1 MQSSSIQTTS
11 AVFLWP
17 WHVLHVSAWIQHRPS
32 DVGLWNNVVN
42 AYNLCSIFQ
51 SQVSETWLVLCDHVN
66 WRTRHTSQLCLFG
79 PINMNNNLSVNLYNS
94 HCAHSCTVSVSFVRY
109 LQVWLQDERSPLVQR
124 PPGCG
129 KWRQHPSLSVLRGM
143 MHMWFAGSTC
153 VHSVSQDM
161 YCMHMCVPFKCRRSG
176 AACVKHVYE
185 CVTVRSKVWVSFAD
199 ILQFILNWQ
208 KPPIMTFD
216 LEVCI
221 ENKHFFVLNF
231 NWNQQS

>member
-161 YCMHMCVPFKCRRSG
+161 YCMHMCVSG
-176 AACVKHVYE
+176 CMCQTRVWMCYSSIKGLGFICWHITVHLKLTKTSNNDLWPRGVYRKQAFL
-185 CVTVRSKVWVSFAD
+185 CPQ
-199 ILQFILNWQ
+199 L
-208 KPPIMTFD
+208 
-216 LEVCI
+216 
-221 ENKHFFVLNF
+221 
-231 NWNQQS
+231 